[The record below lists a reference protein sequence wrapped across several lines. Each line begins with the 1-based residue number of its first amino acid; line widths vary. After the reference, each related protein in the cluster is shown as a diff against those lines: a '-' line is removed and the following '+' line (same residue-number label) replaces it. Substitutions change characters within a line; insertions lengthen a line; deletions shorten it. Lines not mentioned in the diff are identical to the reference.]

1 MGKVKELGKIIKKL
15 HQGVDKEVV
24 KKEFRD
30 KFESVTSAEIVEME
44 QQLVKEGMPV
54 EEIQKLCD
62 IHADVFDMSI
72 EEIHKKEPEHEKEG
86 HPIKVLLNENR
97 AIENH
102 LEEMLV
108 LVKNYEKEENEKEK
122 ESIRFAL
129 LTKSQE
135 LFDISKH
142 YDRKEKAIFPLMEK
156 YGIDSPPQVM
166 WGVDDEIR
174 DDLKSFHKDIQDKNY
189 KEITNKFLALRKRID
204 DMILKEEKI
213 MLPLITDLISEDEWL
228 EVAYDSEEIGY
239 CLVYPKEKWIPD
251 SKEIST
257 VEKED
262 LKIRDEKIHFE
273 TGVLDVEQL
282 MGILDA
288 LPVDVTFIDK
298 DDKFRYF
305 NQADGRIFVRSKS
318 ALGRLVHHCHPP
330 RSVNMVEEI
339 LSDLKSGKKDSES
352 FWIEMKGMLIY
363 ISYKAIR
370 DKSGEYLG
378 TLEISHDVKPY
389 RDLEGEKRLI

>member
-1 MGKVKELGKIIKKL
+1 MDRTRELGNIIKKL
-15 HQGVDKEVV
+15 HEGVDKETV

-44 QQLVKEGMPV
+44 QQLVKEGMPI

-62 IHADVFDMSI
+62 IHADVFNMSI
-72 EEIHKKEPEHEKEG
+72 EEIHKVIPEHEKEG

-97 AIENH
+97 AIEDH
-102 LEEMLV
+102 LEEMFI
-108 LVKNYEKEENEKEK
+108 LVKNYEEEQKEDLR
-122 ESIRFAL
+122 IAL

-156 YGIDSPPQVM
+156 AGITSPPQVM

-174 DDLKSFHKDIQDKNY
+174 EDLKSFHKDIQDKNY
-189 KEITNKFLALRKRID
+189 KDITEKFIALGKRID

-213 MLPLITDLISEDEWL
+213 MLPLITDLVTEEEWL

-239 CLVYPKEKWIPD
+239 CLVHPKEKWIPK
-251 SKEIST
+251 SKIASG
-257 VEKED
+257 ED
-262 LKIRDEKIHFE
+262 ETMRIRDEKIHFE
-273 TGVLDVEQL
+273 TGVLNVEQL
-282 MGILDA
+282 MGIMDSLPLDM
-288 LPVDVTFIDK
+288 TFIDK

-305 NQADGRIFVRSKS
+305 NQADGRVFVRSKS
-318 ALGRLVHHCHPP
+318 ALGRVVHNCHPP
-330 RSVNMVEEI
+330 KSVNMVEEI
-339 LSDLKSGKKDSES
+339 LADLKSGKKDTES

-363 ISYKAIR
+363 ISYTAVR
-370 DKSGEYLG
+370 NKSGEYLG
-378 TLEISHDVKPY
+378 TLEVSHDIKPY
-389 RDLEGEKRLI
+389 RELEGEKRLI